1 MGKLKAL
8 KGFGKAYEAFKKTIK
23 APETQTRNIESAKMF
38 EKAKKTIKAPETQ
51 TRNII
56 KCLKKSHAKM
66 FEKAKIKKK

>member
-51 TRNII
+51 TRNIE
-56 KCLKKSHAKM
+56 SAKM